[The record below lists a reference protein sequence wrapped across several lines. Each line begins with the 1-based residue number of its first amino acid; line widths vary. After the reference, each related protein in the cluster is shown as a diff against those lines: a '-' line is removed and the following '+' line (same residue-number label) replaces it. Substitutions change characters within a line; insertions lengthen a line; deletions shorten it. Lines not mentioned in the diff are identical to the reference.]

1 MEIHPFQ
8 QPSGLARARREIT
21 HRGFLSFPRERRIL
35 QSTGNCNPFY
45 QWGKQK
51 KKKTLEI
58 SL

>member
-21 HRGFLSFPRERRIL
+21 HRGFLLFPRERGIL
-35 QSTGNCNPFY
+35 QSTGGN
-45 QWGKQK
+45 K